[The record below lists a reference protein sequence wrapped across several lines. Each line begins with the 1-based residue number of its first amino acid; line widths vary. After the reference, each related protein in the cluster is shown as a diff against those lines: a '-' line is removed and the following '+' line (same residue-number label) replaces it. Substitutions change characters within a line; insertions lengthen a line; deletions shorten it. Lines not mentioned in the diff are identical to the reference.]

1 VNQIAINL
9 RFGQITISKLSGEIE
24 FKTSLQSHGQSG
36 DMDRGGLTQNKL
48 SKLDDFSRPGGEKS
62 VSQYSYFSRPALS
75 QTKSTLESNIRSF

>member
-36 DMDRGGLTQNKL
+36 DMDRAGLTQNKL
-48 SKLDDFSRPGGEKS
+48 SKLDDVSRPGGEKS